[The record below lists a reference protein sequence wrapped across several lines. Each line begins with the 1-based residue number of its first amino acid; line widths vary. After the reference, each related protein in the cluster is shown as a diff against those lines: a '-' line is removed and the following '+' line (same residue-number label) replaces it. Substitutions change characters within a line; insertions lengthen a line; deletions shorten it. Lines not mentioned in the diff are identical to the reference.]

1 MNEGVELTTNYK
13 EGNFNA
19 YGSIAWA
26 RQVAKN
32 IVSNQYLF
40 GADEL
45 AYIASNYIYTDHAQL
60 WTASAGASYLWQETR
75 FSVDMVYGSGLRS
88 GFANTDHVAPYA
100 TANIGISREFKIPN
114 LKPITARFDVVNL
127 FDTVYEI
134 RDGSG
139 IGVFAPQFGMRR
151 GFFVGLSQKL

>member
-1 MNEGVELTTNYK
+1 
-13 EGNFNA
+13 
-19 YGSIAWA
+19 
-26 RQVAKN
+26 
-32 IVSNQYLF
+32 LF
-40 GADEL
+40 GTDEL
-45 AYIASNYIYTDHAQL
+45 AYIANNYIYTDHAQT
-60 WTASAGASYLWQETR
+60 WTASAGASYLWHDTR
-75 FSVDMVYGSGLRS
+75 FSADMVYGSGLRS

-100 TANIGISREFKIPN
+100 TANIGISREFKMPN
-114 LKPITARFDVVNL
+114 AKPISVRFDVVNI